1 MSDDDV
7 PAEDLPSAPYERAM
21 FLQNMLISS
30 ATGGSGDAAAYAL
43 LRREFLSDPVT
54 QPLLP
59 PYVRSCRELGAFWSV
74 AKGMSSTWEGRRVQ
88 IRADFE
94 GLLDHLEVAN
104 RSPLDSDAAMT
115 LSAFSSDGV
124 AAIWQ
129 KALERRDR
137 DPEGAITAART
148 LLETVC
154 KHILDAVGEPYDEGA
169 DLPALYRSAAKRLNL
184 APSDHTE
191 DVFRQILGG
200 CISVVSGLGAVRN
213 KISDAH
219 GRGARG
225 VRPAPRH
232 AQFAVN
238 LAAATAMFLIETW
251 QARPTSAAA

>member
-1 MSDDDV
+1 MTDDV
-7 PAEDLPSAPYERAM
+7 FIEDLPSAPYERAM
-21 FLQNMLISS
+21 FLQNLLISS
-30 ATGGSGDAAAYAL
+30 ATGGSGDTAIYAL
-43 LRREFLSDPVT
+43 LRREFLDDPAT
-54 QPLLP
+54 KPLLP

-74 AKGMSSTWEGRRVQ
+74 AKGMSTTWEGRRVQ

-94 GLLDHLEVAN
+94 ALLDQLETAN
-104 RSPLDSDAAMT
+104 RSPLDASATLT

-124 AAIWQ
+124 AAVWQ

-137 DPEGAITAART
+137 DPDGAITAART

-154 KHILDAVGEPYDEGA
+154 KHILDALGEPYEEGA
-169 DLPALYRSAAKRLNL
+169 DLPALYRLAAKRLNL

-191 DVFRQILGG
+191 DIFRQILSG
-200 CISVVSGLGAVRN
+200 CVSVVSGLGSVRN

-225 VRPAPRH
+225 VRPAARH

-238 LAAATAMFLIETW
+238 IAASTAMFLVETW
-251 QARPTSAAA
+251 QARPATAAA